1 MVIEYQIKRFD
12 LVKAYFFN
20 LRNSSRTRLIVL
32 GAAFLSFIYH
42 LIIRYYI
49 QGNLTLNDFI
59 VAIVIAGGLILA
71 IPVLSF
77 ITAKTQK
84 RVLSINE
91 EQIETK
97 IGKKQGKILWKA
109 VDSISVTSDRVII
122 IGKNANAF
130 TIPEHAFKDSEL
142 RQQFIALAQQY
153 LANSKK

>member
-20 LRNSSRTRLIVL
+20 LRNSPRTRLIVI
-32 GAAFLSFIYH
+32 GAAFLFFAYH
-42 LIIRYYI
+42 LFLRYRF
-49 QGNLTLNDFI
+49 QGNLNLNDFV
-59 VAIVIAGGLILA
+59 VAIMFAVGIILA

-91 EQIETK
+91 EGIETK
-97 IGKKQGKILWKA
+97 IGKKKGKILWKA
-109 VDSISVTSDRVII
+109 VDSISTTPDRVII
-122 IGKNANAF
+122 TGKNANAF
-130 TIPEHAFKDSEL
+130 TIPENAFKDSEH
-142 RQQFIALAQQY
+142 RQQFIALVQQN

>member
-32 GAAFLSFIYH
+32 GVAFLFFAYY
-42 LIIRYYI
+42 LFLRYRI
-49 QGNLTLNDFI
+49 QGNLNLNDFV
-59 VAIVIAGGLILA
+59 VAIMFVVGIILA

-91 EQIETK
+91 EGIETK
-97 IGKKQGKILWKA
+97 IGKKEGKILWKA
-109 VDSISVTSDRVII
+109 VDSISTTPDRVII
-122 IGKNANAF
+122 TGKNANAF
-130 TIPEHAFKDSEL
+130 TIPENAFKDSEH
-142 RQQFIALAQQY
+142 RQQFIVIAQQH
-153 LANSKK
+153 LANAKK